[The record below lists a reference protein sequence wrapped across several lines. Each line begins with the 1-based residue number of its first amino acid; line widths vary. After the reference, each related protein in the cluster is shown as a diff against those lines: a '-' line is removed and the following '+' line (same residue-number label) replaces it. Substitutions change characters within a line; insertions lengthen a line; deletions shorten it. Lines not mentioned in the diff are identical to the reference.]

1 MKFLKFKSLFVL
13 ILSLALF
20 SGCGDDEEEEVS
32 PFVGNF
38 VISSAKVVAP
48 SFTLSTTSTT
58 MPAVPVPVGTDITP
72 AIQAA
77 LLSSVK
83 CASAD
88 KSWIELRKDK
98 SIYMSCEGANAIN
111 AGTWEEVDAK
121 TLKLNMNSTAIP
133 SSPTGF
139 VLTVTDVVQGATGW
153 TGKTSVPMPKEM
165 FAATLAGF
173 GMTIAPTPDVY
184 LVPFSMD
191 FLKK

>member
-1 MKFLKFKSLFVL
+1 MKFLKFKSLLVL

-20 SGCGDDEEEEVS
+20 TGCGDDDEEEVS
-32 PFVGNF
+32 KFVGNF
-38 VISSAKVVAP
+38 VISSAKVVDP
-48 SFTLSTTSTT
+48 SFKLVTTTG
-58 MPAVPVPVGTDITP
+58 MQLPVPVGQDITP

-111 AGTWEEVDAK
+111 AGTWEEVDSK

-153 TGKTSVPMPKEM
+153 SGKTSVPMPKEM
-165 FAATLAGF
+165 FAATLTGF
-173 GMTIAPTPDVY
+173 GFTIADTPAVY

-191 FLKK
+191 FVKK

>member
-1 MKFLKFKSLFVL
+1 MKLLKLSFFAAL
-13 ILSLALF
+13 ILSLGLF
-20 SGCGDDEEEEVS
+20 TGCGDDDTVEVS

-38 VISSAKVVAP
+38 VISSAKVVEP
-48 SFTLSTTSTT
+48 SFKLVTNTGLQI
-58 MPAVPVPVGTDITP
+58 PVPVDQDITP

-77 LLSSVK
+77 LLSSVN

-88 KSWIELRKDK
+88 KSWIELRKDQ
-98 SIYMSCEGANAIN
+98 SIYMSCEGTNAIN

-173 GMTIAPTPDVY
+173 GMTIADVPAVY

-191 FLKK
+191 FVKK

>member
-1 MKFLKFKSLFVL
+1 MKFLKFKSLLVL

-20 SGCGDDEEEEVS
+20 TGCGDDDEEEVS
-32 PFVGNF
+32 VFVGNF
-38 VISSAKVVAP
+38 VISSAKVVDP
-48 SFTLSTTSTT
+48 SFKLKTTTG
-58 MPAVPVPVGTDITP
+58 MEIPVPVGQDITP

-111 AGTWEEVDAK
+111 AGTWEEVDTK

-139 VLTVTDVVQGATGW
+139 VLTVTDIVQGATGW

-165 FAATLAGF
+165 FAAALTGF
-173 GMTIAPTPDVY
+173 GMTIADSPAVY

-191 FLKK
+191 FVKK